1 MSKKSLRELIDEN
14 LVKPSFPDPA
24 GEDSDLEMFDESGE
38 VPPLAGTGIYIFK
51 DDHVHSAYKSELNDT
66 RKSVLKA
73 LIRENNWKPF
83 ALIKDKV
90 IDELDNLAE
99 QFSNF
104 SDVIALC
111 KRNLQL
117 FRLESPEVI
126 SFPPI
131 LLSGPPGVGKTRFMS
146 ELAKILGTD
155 FFSLD
160 FSTLSSGFVV
170 SGGSSSWSESKPG
183 FISESI
189 RKSRYA
195 NPIVMLD
202 EIDKVSA
209 DMRFDPLGPFYGL
222 LESHTACQFK
232 DEYLDIPMN
241 LSGVLWVAT
250 ANKPELIPA
259 PIRSRMIEI
268 KIKPPSATQSRDIIK
283 AIYRE
288 LLEANAWGKHFDK
301 ELDESVI
308 DAFAAL
314 PPRLMKLELEKALAH
329 AASRTPLGCRPII
342 LLPEDVN
349 MQCNQQ
355 KSVGIGFLAN
365 LGSAT

>member
-14 LVKPSFPDPA
+14 LVKPSFPDPS
-24 GEDSDLEMFDESGE
+24 GEDSDLEMFDEPDE

-51 DDHVHSAYKSELNDT
+51 HDHLHSAYKSEFNDT
-66 RKSVLKA
+66 RKSVLKS

-83 ALIKDKV
+83 AIIKDSLL
-90 IDELDNLAE
+90 DELDALAE
-99 QFSNF
+99 QFANF
-104 SDVIALC
+104 SEVIELC

-146 ELAKILGTD
+146 ELAMVMGTD

-209 DMRFDPLGPFYGL
+209 DLRFDPLGPFYSL
-222 LESHTACQFK
+222 FESHTARQFK
-232 DEYLDIPMN
+232 DEYLGIPMN

-250 ANKPELIPA
+250 ANKPQLIPT

-268 KIKPPSATQSRDIIK
+268 EIKPPNAAQSREIVK

-301 ELDESVI
+301 ELDEAVI
-308 DAFAAL
+308 DAFTGM
-314 PPRLMKLELEKALAH
+314 PPRLIKLELEKALAH
-329 AASRTPLGCRPII
+329 AASRTPSDSRPIC
-342 LLPEDVN
+342 LMPNDVN
-349 MQCNQQ
+349 IQGKQLKQ
-355 KSVGIGFLAN
+355 AGIGFLAN
-365 LGSAT
+365 LG

>member
-1 MSKKSLRELIDEN
+1 MPKKSLRELIDEN
-14 LVKPSFPDPA
+14 LVKPSFPEPSS
-24 GEDSDLEMFDESGE
+24 EDSVLEEFNESDE

-51 DDHVHSAYKSELNDT
+51 HDHVHSAYKSEFNDT

-83 ALIKDKV
+83 ALIKDELL
-90 IDELDNLAE
+90 DELDSLAE

-126 SFPPI
+126 SFSPI

-146 ELAKILGTD
+146 ELAKVLGTD

-160 FSTLSSGFVV
+160 FSTLSSGFIVT
-170 SGGSSSWSESKPG
+170 GGSSSWSESKPG

-195 NPIVMLD
+195 NPIFMLD

-209 DMRFDPLGPFYGL
+209 DLRFDPLGAFYSL
-222 LESHTACQFK
+222 FESHTACQFK

-250 ANKPELIPA
+250 ANHPERIPT

-268 KIKPPSATQSRDIIK
+268 EIQPPSAAQSREIVK

-288 LLEANAWGKHFDK
+288 LLEAHAWGKHFDK

-308 DAFAAL
+308 DHFAGM
-314 PPRLMKLELEKALAH
+314 PPRLIKLELEKTLAN
-329 AASRTPLGCRPII
+329 AASRTPSDSRPIG
-342 LLPEDVN
+342 LMPVDVN
-349 MQCNQQ
+349 IQG
-355 KSVGIGFLAN
+355 KELKREGIGFLAS
-365 LGSAT
+365 LA